1 MKKLAWILLIPVMVC
16 LSVGTTTAYAEAEV
30 KEVCHDRLGK
40 DGKPVTGKDGKVV
53 QDCKKIKVHKKLE
66 GTEVPVKK

>member
-1 MKKLAWILLIPVMVC
+1 MKTLARILLITMMVC
-16 LSVGTTTAYAEAEV
+16 FNVVLATAYAEAQV
-30 KEVCHDRLGK
+30 KEVCHDKVGK
-40 DGKPVTGKDGKVV
+40 DGKPITGKDGKVA

>member
-1 MKKLAWILLIPVMVC
+1 MKNLAWKLLLPLLVC
-16 LSVGTTTAYAEAEV
+16 LSVVSTTAHAEAEI
-30 KEVCHDRLGK
+30 KEVCHDKVGK
-40 DGKPVTGKDGKVV
+40 DGKPITGKDGKVV